1 MPALRPLR
9 RRLWIASAFLF
20 LSVPIIAQAPRAEQ
34 KPAAAAARST
44 TAKPAATAKTT
55 AGKTA
60 EWPLWERY
68 ASRFVDGQGRVI
80 DRHAEDR
87 STSESQAYGMFFALV
102 ANDRPRFDQ
111 MLLWT
116 TNNLA
121 AGDLDKRLPAWRWGK
136 DKDGNWHVLDPNPAS
151 DADLWMS
158 YSLLEAARLW
168 HEPRYKALGISMLKH
183 IAEQEVV
190 LLSGF
195 GPMLVPAPLGFHPD
209 KDIWI
214 LNPSYL
220 PLPLLSAASRAQP
233 QGPWKSIAHGLPSL
247 VCQGS
252 GKGFAMDWISYK
264 TGEGFS
270 PAVAPGTAPAAASGA
285 TPRAIPT
292 GSYDA
297 IRVYLW
303 AGLTEENSPRLRK
316 VMGCIQA
323 MATYLDD
330 HPQPPE
336 VVDDQGKV
344 LKPAGSIGFSAA
356 VLPYL
361 DKLHRH
367 KALLAQQARLA
378 QHLNEA
384 LGLYGDDPYY
394 YDQNLALFAQGW
406 QDHRYRFDQDGSLR
420 VGWKQ

>member
-1 MPALRPLR
+1 MSLQERLWLAPALVL
-9 RRLWIASAFLF
+9 LSAGML
-20 LSVPIIAQAPRAEQ
+20 AQTPKAPQ
-34 KPAAAAARST
+34 KAAAAST
-44 TAKPAATAKTT
+44 SGPAA
-55 AGKTA
+55 KTA

-68 ASRFVDGQGRVI
+68 ASRFVDEQGRVI
-80 DRHAEDR
+80 DRQAADR
-87 STSESQAYGMFFALV
+87 STSESQTYGLFFALV
-102 ANDRPRFDQ
+102 ANDRPRFDKI
-111 MLLWT
+111 LLWT

-121 AGDLDKRLPAWRWGK
+121 AGDLTKHLPAWRWGK
-136 DKDGNWHVLDPNPAS
+136 DKDNNWHVLDPNPAS
-151 DADLWMS
+151 DADLWLS
-158 YSLLEAARLW
+158 YTLLEAARLW
-168 HEPRYKALGISMLKH
+168 REPKYKSLGLSVLNQV
-183 IAEQEVV
+183 AQQEVV

-220 PLPLLSAASRAQP
+220 PVPLLSAASKAQP
-233 QGPWKSIAHGLPSL
+233 SGPWKSIAHGLPSL

-264 TGEGFS
+264 TGEGFA
-270 PAVAPGTAPAAASGA
+270 PAVAPGPAPTAASGA
-285 TPRAIPT
+285 AQGVVPT

-303 AGLTEENSPRLRK
+303 AGLSQDSSPSSRK
-316 VMGCIQA
+316 VLGCIQG
-323 MATYLDD
+323 MADYLED
-330 HPQPPE
+330 HPEPPE
-336 VVDDQGKV
+336 VVDAKGTI
-344 LKPAGSIGFSAA
+344 LKEKGSIGFSAA

-367 KALLAQQARLA
+367 KALLAQQQRLA

-384 LGLYGDDPYY
+384 LGLYGEDPYY

-406 QDHRYRFDQDGSLR
+406 QEHRYRFDQDGSLR
-420 VGWKQ
+420 VGWKR